1 MFAGRRLWKQLRRKY
16 KINYDK
22 VVIFLPEENPE
33 WNYYALAYLNDFRL
47 RKGANEAIVFAADDQ
62 ICEMAKKMHLS
73 STTVRFMSGEQMK
86 VIMKYYCFDKFFDN
100 ARFFYF
106 DFPRDNNNSRILEKS
121 NVTKEEIVCL
131 AFYCLRQMPEIRHPF
146 TDGGHAYV

>member
-1 MFAGRRLWKQLRRKY
+1 MWEDYQGMFAGRRLWKQLRRKY

-33 WNYYALAYLNDFRL
+33 WNYYALAYLNDFRI

-86 VIMKYYCFDKFFDN
+86 VFIIYYCFDKFSDN
-100 ARFFYF
+100 PRSFFF
-106 DFPRDNNNSRILEKS
+106 HFRKDNNNSGIVEKRS
-121 NVTKEEIVCL
+121 ETKEDL
-131 AFYCLRQMPEIRHPF
+131 
-146 TDGGHAYV
+146 